1 MITIFDTSKSNPS
14 LHKMHFPV
22 SMLDNRIVQTLKNN
36 DTEGYAKFVTHRGE
50 ERVEMILLDKGN
62 GAFGIRRY
70 ADPANS
76 QGFKT
81 PEVKDALINLIDTNR
96 SDLKTALDPDNDRN
110 SAKDVP
116 QSSSQYDPLG
126 VAHFTAELLKDQEF
140 RGEATFAH
148 YDETRD
154 TYLVGVM
161 GKFDQMPSGIRAELI
176 EANTLIQSDHGV
188 DTLYYDADKIGG
200 MDNISRIHDYQLSP
214 EANGYLNDI
223 SRVNATMVADSIE
236 SEKNSFDQQMST
248 ENTPEDYLRPD
259 HDDHEYA
266 MVEPSPLERLEE
278 LRYEIEAEEIVEAE
292 YHDMSVEEYR
302 TVYRDG
308 VSLFDENLLMNG
320 ISPEEYWRE
329 NSNDNSSFVATE
341 LPDTDNAVNVTM
353 TTPTHVLADASPE
366 ALDELHDTR
375 ILKDNQD
382 GTSTI
387 QVEVSDKGKIIEPY
401 DVESTFQNK
410 LGNEALS
417 VVDQIHAEYKDGIQ
431 NSVTNFHKEQAA
443 QSDAVSQTRVE
454 NHLHFLKQD
463 TMNSKGWIKLD
474 VPEEVASQYDERYLR
489 DNGVNV
495 SDGKMAMLVS
505 LDDNGR
511 PSLNSRAIEKG
522 SFAEAFEQDMYAVN
536 EKTIMSQAA
545 AVHEQKEAAKFDRMQ
560 NSLGREGYDL
570 SRNDSGKYVLTAKE
584 EHYQR
589 PDGVKSFMATPG
601 NLKLENREFQN
612 MSLVIAAAKN
622 VQTQRADDQKAV
634 HEQLGVKSFVVIDQK
649 KLENATEVLK
659 KNPNRVVEMTSI
671 TGDNVK
677 LAYNKSQFELVAK
690 SGGQSVTPVGDNSR
704 QYLAEVKS
712 ALSEK
717 GVYCRQD
724 KYGSY
729 EVGHVNEEK
738 PRYSEKSVS
747 LAAKS
752 AYHMTHQVDAERE
765 IQAAT
770 ARQTST
776 QAITTT
782 SY

>member
-50 ERVEMILLDKGN
+50 ERVEMKLLDKGN

-81 PEVKDALINLIDTNR
+81 PEVRDALLNIIDTNR
-96 SDLKTALDPDNDRN
+96 AVLKTALDPDNDRN
-110 SAKDVP
+110 RAKDAP

-161 GKFDQMPSGIRAELI
+161 GKFDQMPDGIRSELI
-176 EANTLIQSDHGV
+176 ASNTLIQSDHGV

-223 SRVNATMVADSIE
+223 SRVNATMVAESIE
-236 SEKNSFDQQMST
+236 SEKNSFDRKMSI
-248 ENTPEDYLRPD
+248 ENTPDENLHPD
-259 HDDHEYA
+259 HDDHGYA

-278 LRYEIEAEEIVEAE
+278 FRYEIEAEEIEEAE
-292 YHDMSVEEYR
+292 YHDMSVEDYR
-302 TVYRDG
+302 TAYRDG
-308 VSLFDENLLMNG
+308 VSFFDEELIKNG

-341 LPDTDNAVNVTM
+341 LPDTDSAVNVTM
-353 TTPTHVLADASPE
+353 TTPTHVLADASSE

-382 GTSTI
+382 GTTTL
-387 QVEVSDKGKIIEPY
+387 QVEVADNGKVIEPY

-443 QSDAVSQTRVE
+443 QSHAVSQTRVE

-474 VPEEVASQYDERYLR
+474 IPEEVASQYDERYLR
-489 DNGVNV
+489 DNGINV

-511 PSLNSRAIEKG
+511 PNLNSRATERG

-545 AVHEQKEAAKFDRMQ
+545 AIHEQKEASKFERMQ

-570 SRNDSGKYVLTAKE
+570 TRNDSGKYVLTAKE

-589 PDGVKSFMATPG
+589 PDGVVRRRM
-601 NLKLENREFQN
+601 
-612 MSLVIAAAKN
+612 I
-622 VQTQRADDQKAV
+622 
-634 HEQLGVKSFVVIDQK
+634 
-649 KLENATEVLK
+649 
-659 KNPNRVVEMTSI
+659 
-671 TGDNVK
+671 
-677 LAYNKSQFELVAK
+677 
-690 SGGQSVTPVGDNSR
+690 
-704 QYLAEVKS
+704 
-712 ALSEK
+712 
-717 GVYCRQD
+717 
-724 KYGSY
+724 
-729 EVGHVNEEK
+729 
-738 PRYSEKSVS
+738 
-747 LAAKS
+747 
-752 AYHMTHQVDAERE
+752 
-765 IQAAT
+765 
-770 ARQTST
+770 
-776 QAITTT
+776 
-782 SY
+782 

>member
-22 SMLDNRIVQTLKNN
+22 SMLDNRIVKTLKNN

-81 PEVKDALINLIDTNR
+81 PEVKDALLNLIDTNR
-96 SDLKTALDPDNDRN
+96 ADLKTALDPDNDRN
-110 SAKDVP
+110 RAKDAP

-161 GKFDQMPSGIRAELI
+161 GKFDQMPDGIRAELI
-176 EANTLIQSDHGV
+176 ASNTLIQSDHGV

-236 SEKNSFDQQMST
+236 SEKNSFDQQMSI
-248 ENTPEDYLRPD
+248 ENTPDEYLRPD
-259 HDDHEYA
+259 HDDHEYS

-278 LRYEIEAEEIVEAE
+278 LRCEIEADEIAEAE
-292 YHDMSVEEYR
+292 YHDMSVEDYR
-302 TVYRDG
+302 TAYRDG
-308 VSLFDENLLMNG
+308 VSFFDEELLKNG

-329 NSNDNSSFVATE
+329 NSIDNSSFVATE
-341 LPDTDNAVNVTM
+341 VPDIDNAVNITM
-353 TTPTHVLADASPE
+353 TTPTHVLADASSE

-375 ILKDNQD
+375 ILKDNED
-382 GTSTI
+382 GTTKL

-401 DVESTFQNK
+401 DVESTFQNR

-417 VVDQIHAEYKDGIQ
+417 VVDQIHAEYKSGIQ
-431 NSVTNFHKEQAA
+431 GSVTEFHNQQAA

-454 NHLHFLKQD
+454 NHLQFLKQD

-545 AVHEQKEAAKFDRMQ
+545 AIHEQKEASKLERMQ

-570 SRNDSGKYVLTAKE
+570 SRNDSGNYVLTAKE

-589 PDGVKSFMATPG
+589 PDGVKLYG
-601 NLKLENREFQN
+601 N
-612 MSLVIAAAKN
+612 
-622 VQTQRADDQKAV
+622 T
-634 HEQLGVKSFVVIDQK
+634 GKS
-649 KLENATEVLK
+649 EA
-659 KNPNRVVEMTSI
+659 
-671 TGDNVK
+671 
-677 LAYNKSQFELVAK
+677 
-690 SGGQSVTPVGDNSR
+690 
-704 QYLAEVKS
+704 
-712 ALSEK
+712 
-717 GVYCRQD
+717 
-724 KYGSY
+724 
-729 EVGHVNEEK
+729 
-738 PRYSEKSVS
+738 
-747 LAAKS
+747 
-752 AYHMTHQVDAERE
+752 
-765 IQAAT
+765 
-770 ARQTST
+770 
-776 QAITTT
+776 
-782 SY
+782 

>member
-22 SMLDNRIVQTLKNN
+22 SILDNKIVQTLKNN
-36 DTEGYAKFVTHRGE
+36 DTEGYSRFVTHGGE

-81 PEVKDALINLIDTNR
+81 PEVKDALLSLVDTNR
-96 SDLKTALDPDNDRN
+96 ADLKTALGSESDRN
-110 SAKDVP
+110 SAKEAA
-116 QSSSQYDPLG
+116 QSSSQFDPLG

-140 RGEATFAH
+140 RGDATFAH

-154 TYLVGVM
+154 NYLIGVM
-161 GKFDQMPSGIRAELI
+161 GKFDQMPESIRAELM
-176 EANTLIQSDHGV
+176 ESNTLIQSEHGV
-188 DTLYYDADKIGG
+188 DTVYFDAEKIGG
-200 MDNISRIHDYQLSP
+200 MDNISRIHDYQISP
-214 EANGYLNDI
+214 EANGYLNDV

-236 SEKNSFDQQMST
+236 SEKISFNHRMAT
-248 ENTPEDYLRPD
+248 ENTPDEYLRPD
-259 HDDHEYA
+259 YDDHEYA

-278 LRYEIEAEEIVEAE
+278 LRYEIEADEIAEAE
-292 YHDMSVEEYR
+292 YHDMSVEDYR
-302 TVYRDG
+302 TAYRDG
-308 VSLFDENLLMNG
+308 VSFFDEELLKNG

-329 NSNDNSSFVATE
+329 NSNDTSSFVVTE
-341 LPDTDNAVNVTM
+341 VSDTDNAVNITM
-353 TTPTHVLADASPE
+353 TTPTHVLAGASSE

-382 GTSTI
+382 GTTTL
-387 QVEVSDKGKIIEPY
+387 QVEVSDSGKVIEPY
-401 DVESTFQNK
+401 DVESTFHNK

-417 VVDQIHAEYKDGIQ
+417 VVDQIHAEHKNGIQ
-431 NSVTNFHKEQAA
+431 NSVTEFHNQQAA
-443 QSDAVSQTRVE
+443 QSDAVSQARVE
-454 NHLHFLKQD
+454 NHLQFLKQD

-474 VPEEVASQYDERYLR
+474 VPEEIASQYDERYLR
-489 DNGVNV
+489 DNGINV
-495 SDGKMAMLVS
+495 SDGKMAMLIS

-536 EKTIMSQAA
+536 EKTILSQAVV
-545 AVHEQKEAAKFDRMQ
+545 VHEQKEVAKFDRMQ

-570 SRNDSGKYVLTAKE
+570 SRNDSGKYLLTAKE
-584 EHYQR
+584 EHYHR

-612 MSLVIAAAKN
+612 MTSVIAAAKN
-622 VQTQRADDQKAV
+622 VQTQRAEDQKAV
-634 HEQLGVKSFVVIDQK
+634 HEQFGVKSFVVIDQK

-659 KNPNRVVEMTSI
+659 KNPNRVVETTSI

-677 LAYNKSQFELVAK
+677 LAYNKSKFELVAK

-724 KYGSY
+724 KHGSF
-729 EVGHVNEEK
+729 EVGHVSEDK
-738 PRYSEKSVS
+738 PRYSEKTVS
-747 LAAKS
+747 HAAKS
-752 AYHMTHQVDAERE
+752 AYLMTQQVDVERE
-765 IQAAT
+765 KLTAT

-776 QAITTT
+776 QATTTT

>member
-14 LHKMHFPV
+14 LHKMHFLV

-81 PEVKDALINLIDTNR
+81 PEVKDALLNLIDTNR
-96 SDLKTALDPDNDRN
+96 AVLKTALDPDNDRKR
-110 SAKDVP
+110 AKDAP

-161 GKFDQMPSGIRAELI
+161 GKFDQMPDGIRAELI
-176 EANTLIQSDHGV
+176 ASNTLIQSDHGV

-236 SEKNSFDQQMST
+236 SEKNSFDQQMSI
-248 ENTPEDYLRPD
+248 ENTPDEYLRPD
-259 HDDHEYA
+259 HDDHEYS

-278 LRYEIEAEEIVEAE
+278 LRCEIEADEIAEAE
-292 YHDMSVEEYR
+292 YHDMSVEDYR
-302 TVYRDG
+302 TAYRDG
-308 VSLFDENLLMNG
+308 VSFFDEELLKNG

-329 NSNDNSSFVATE
+329 NSIDNSSFVATE
-341 LPDTDNAVNVTM
+341 VPDIDNAVNITM
-353 TTPTHVLADASPE
+353 RTPTHVLVDASSE

-382 GTSTI
+382 GTTTL
-387 QVEVSDKGKIIEPY
+387 QVEVSDNGKVIEPY
-401 DVESTFQNK
+401 DVESTIQNK
-410 LGNEALS
+410 LCNEALS

-431 NSVTNFHKEQAA
+431 NSVTELQKEQAA
-443 QSDAVSQTRVE
+443 QSDAVSKTRVE
-454 NHLHFLKQD
+454 NHLQFLKQD

-474 VPEEVASQYDERYLR
+474 IPEEVASQYDERYLR

-545 AVHEQKEAAKFDRMQ
+545 AIHEQKEASKLERMQ

-612 MSLVIAAAKN
+612 MTSVIAAAKN
-622 VQTQRADDQKAV
+622 VQTQRAEDQKSV
-634 HEQLGVKSFVVIDQK
+634 HDQLGVKSFVVIDQK

-659 KNPNRVVEMTSI
+659 KNPNRVVETTSI

-717 GVYCRQD
+717 GIYCRQD
-724 KYGSY
+724 KHGSY
-729 EVGHVNEEK
+729 EVGHMSEDK
-738 PRYSEKSVS
+738 PRYSEKSVA

-765 IQAAT
+765 LQAAT

-776 QAITTT
+776 QATSTT

>member
-1 MITIFDTSKSNPS
+1 MISIFDTSKRNPS

-22 SMLDNRIVQTLKNN
+22 SMLDNSTVLTLKSN
-36 DTEGYAKFVTHRGE
+36 DTEGYAKFVTYGGE

-70 ADPANS
+70 ADPANL

-81 PEVKDALINLIDTNR
+81 PAVRDALLSIIDTNR
-96 SDLKTALDPDNDRN
+96 ADLKTALGPGPDRN
-110 SAKDVP
+110 SAREAS
-116 QSSSQYDPLG
+116 QSSSQFDPMG
-126 VAHFTAELLKDQEF
+126 VAHFTAELLKEQEF
-140 RGEATFAH
+140 RGEASFAH

-161 GKFDQMPSGIRAELI
+161 GKFDHMPESIRAELM
-176 EANTLIQSDHGV
+176 ESNTLIQSENGV
-188 DTLYYDADKIGG
+188 DTVYFDVEKIGG
-200 MDNISRIHDYQLSP
+200 MDNTSRIHDYQLSP
-214 EANGYLNDI
+214 EANGYLNDV
-223 SRVNATMVADSIE
+223 SRVNATMVADSVE
-236 SEKNSFDQQMST
+236 SEKISFDQQMAID
-248 ENTPEDYLRPD
+248 NTPDEYLRPD
-259 HDDHEYA
+259 YDDHEYA

-278 LRYEIEAEEIVEAE
+278 LRYEIEADEIAEAE
-292 YHDMSVEEYR
+292 YHDMSVEDYR

-308 VSLFDENLLMNG
+308 VSFFDEELLKNG

-329 NSNDNSSFVATE
+329 KSNEPSSFIATE
-341 LPDTDNAVNVTM
+341 VPETDNAVNITM
-353 TTPTHVLADASPE
+353 TTPTHVLADASSE
-366 ALDELHDTR
+366 ILDELHDIR
-375 ILKDNQD
+375 VLKDNQD
-382 GTSTI
+382 GTTTL
-387 QVEVSDKGKIIEPY
+387 QVEVSDSGKVIEPY
-401 DVESTFQNK
+401 DLVSLLQNK

-417 VVDQIHAEYKDGIQ
+417 VVDQIHAEHKSDIQ
-431 NSVTNFHKEQAA
+431 KSVTEFHNQQAA
-443 QSDAVSQTRVE
+443 QSDAICQTRVE
-454 NHLHFLKQD
+454 NHLQFLKQD
-463 TMNSKGWIKLD
+463 TMNSKGWVKLD
-474 VPEEVASQYDERYLR
+474 VPEEVASQYDERFLR
-489 DNGVNV
+489 DNGINV

-511 PSLNSRAIEKG
+511 PALSSRAIEKG

-545 AVHEQKEAAKFDRMQ
+545 VIHEQKEAAKFVRMQ

-589 PDGVKSFMATPG
+589 PDGVQSFMATPG

-612 MSLVIAAAKN
+612 MTSVIAAAKN
-622 VQTQRADDQKAV
+622 VQTQRAEDQKAV
-634 HEQLGVKSFVVIDQK
+634 HEQLGVKSFVVIDQR

-659 KNPNRVVEMTSI
+659 KNPKRVVETTSI

-677 LAYNKSQFELVAK
+677 LAYNKSRFELLAK

-729 EVGHVNEEK
+729 AVGHLNEVK
-738 PRYSEKSVS
+738 PRYSEKSVA
-747 LAAKS
+747 LAVKS
-752 AYHMTHQVDAERE
+752 AYHMTREVDAERE
-765 IQAAT
+765 KQAAG
-770 ARQTST
+770 AKQSST
-776 QAITTT
+776 QATTTT